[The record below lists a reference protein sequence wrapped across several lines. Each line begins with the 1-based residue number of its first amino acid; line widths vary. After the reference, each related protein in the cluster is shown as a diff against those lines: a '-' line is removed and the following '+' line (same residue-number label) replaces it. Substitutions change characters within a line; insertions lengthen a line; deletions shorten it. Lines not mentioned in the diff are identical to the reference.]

1 MGFIAQPSKFPL
13 LCELCKIPFHEALSL
28 ASLSSP
34 VVVIKSGNDF
44 LPLFGANLKWF
55 SMTKHYRK
63 GFDRKVAWL
72 VWSDAYISPWCNY
85 NTLLCYFLA
94 FEVSDITIHRTSF
107 IYAIKSFFFNNYYY
121 LAKVG
126 SFYILQFMSWWNGRR
141 REEGRREQRL
151 WRTIR
156 EEVHFRRP
164 LSTDKKSA
172 HKIVVR
178 NCVDFDKAF

>member
-1 MGFIAQPSKFPL
+1 MIFYPFLVPIWNDSLWQSITEKDLIERLRDLYDQMLIFPL
-13 LCELCKIPFHEALSL
+13 D
-28 ASLSSP
+28 
-34 VVVIKSGNDF
+34 VITKNIAVLF
-44 LPLFGANLKWF
+44 L
-55 SMTKHYRK
+55 
-63 GFDRKVAWL
+63 V
-72 VWSDAYISPWCNY
+72 
-85 NTLLCYFLA
+85 
-94 FEVSDITIHRTSF
+94 FEVSDVTIHRTSF
-107 IYAIKSFFFNNYYY
+107 IYAIQSLFFNNYYY